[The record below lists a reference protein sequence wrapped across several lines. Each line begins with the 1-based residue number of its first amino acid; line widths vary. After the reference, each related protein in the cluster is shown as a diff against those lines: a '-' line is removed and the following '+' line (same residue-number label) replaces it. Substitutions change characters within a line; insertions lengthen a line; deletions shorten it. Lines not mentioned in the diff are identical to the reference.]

1 VSAHPRTAEDAR
13 RTVREWLARTLP
25 TDDVDAWQI
34 AFLRSPLS
42 TPGWPQEYGGLG
54 LDPEA
59 ARAVDA
65 AVAASGAPV
74 PYTLVGMRMIGAT
87 ILHYGSEDQ
96 RRRYLP
102 RLSTREDI
110 WSQLFSEPGA
120 GSDLAS
126 LSTRAVR
133 DGDGWLITGQ
143 KVWATFSADARY
155 GLALTR
161 TDTAA
166 AKQRGITAFVI
177 DMSAP
182 GVTVRPIRQMTGDTR
197 FSEIFL
203 QDVRVGDDARLGE
216 VDGGWSVATFLLS
229 SERGLLGGG
238 ASSPVGRIGG
248 IGVDEVLARYGRS
261 GDPLTE
267 DRLVSAWLRACVVD
281 LLGDRVGGRAEM
293 APLVKLARTT
303 GNRDLQELAL
313 DLAGLP
319 GMVGERPV
327 LEDVIVNGFLHAR
340 ANTIAGGTSEVVR
353 TLIGERLLG
362 LPREPDPYRG
372 KPWAEV
378 PRS

>member
-1 VSAHPRTAEDAR
+1 VS
-13 RTVREWLARTLP
+13 TVDEVRGWLGRTLP
-25 TDDVDAWQI
+25 ARDVEAWQRE
-34 AFLRSPLS
+34 FLRSPWS
-42 TPGWPQEYGGLG
+42 TPSWPAKYGGLG
-54 LDPEA
+54 LDPDTAKAIDAEVAA
-59 ARAVDA
+59 AR
-65 AVAASGAPV
+65 APV
-74 PYTLVGMRMIGAT
+74 PYTLIGIRMIGST
-87 ILHYGSEDQ
+87 ILRYGTDQ
-96 RRRYLP
+96 QRDRWLP

-133 DGDGWLITGQ
+133 DDDGAGWRITGQ

-155 GLALTR
+155 GIALTR
-161 TDTAA
+161 TNPAVP
-166 AKQRGITAFVI
+166 KQRGITVFVI

-182 GVTVRPIRQMTGDTR
+182 GVTVRPIRQMTGDER

-203 QDVRVGDDARLGE
+203 EDVRVGDDARLGD
-216 VDGGWSVATFLLS
+216 VDDGWAVATFLLS

-238 ASSPVGRIGG
+238 ASSPIGRIGG
-248 IGVDEVLARYGRS
+248 IGVEELLSRHGRS
-261 GDPLTE
+261 GDPVTE
-267 DRLVSAWLRACVVD
+267 DRLVSAWLRSRVVD
-281 LLGDRVGGRAEM
+281 LLGDRAAGRPEM

-319 GMVGERPV
+319 ALAADRPV
-327 LEDVIVNGFLHAR
+327 LEDVVVNGFLHSR

-372 KPWAEV
+372 RPWAEV